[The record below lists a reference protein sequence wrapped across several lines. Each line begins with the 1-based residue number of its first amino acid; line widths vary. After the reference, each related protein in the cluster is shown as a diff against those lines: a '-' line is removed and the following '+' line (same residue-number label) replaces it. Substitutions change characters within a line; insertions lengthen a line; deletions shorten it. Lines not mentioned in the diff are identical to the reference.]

1 MRVLVLLSLAGAA
14 LIFSGCT
21 RWGIGKPPALVYQNT
36 TTPMWLVRSPDGPP
50 QRVGAPPTESLDGA
64 ARPSFMDPLTL
75 PENAVVGRSRA
86 FKLGAQIPGIPASS
100 RILSV
105 GWGNAS
111 LEKAIEDGELER
123 LTFAD
128 AQEIE
133 ILGIFHKV
141 VMHAYG
147 PPRPEPAP

>member
-1 MRVLVLLSLAGAA
+1 MLSLVGAA
-14 LIFSGCT
+14 LVLSGCT

-50 QRVGAPPTESLDGA
+50 QRVGGAPTANLESTE
-64 ARPSFMDPLTL
+64 RPSFMDPLTL
-75 PENAVVGRSRA
+75 PANAVVGRSRA
-86 FKLGAQIPGIPASS
+86 FKIGAQIPGIPASS

-111 LEKAIEDGELER
+111 LEKAIEDGGLER

-147 PPRPEPAP
+147 PPRAEPTP